1 MALVYATFGR
11 RRGIEQAGGHTM
23 QPQDWRGPW
32 WAELTVWAV
41 VNAVCILQ
49 AAGFLSRIPT
59 RSMAINHVL
68 GYVIVALAVPAAV
81 ALVALVR
88 AGSGWLYWIG
98 PAVYLAFVAL
108 MIVVEY
114 VAQVE
119 FRSPPNYAVLVP
131 YLVLFFGSI
140 VLMGIPMYR
149 LNRGLWLVNVATAAL
164 LIGAMV
170 AAMRKGVG

>member
-1 MALVYATFGR
+1 M
-11 RRGIEQAGGHTM
+11 QA
-23 QPQDWRGPW
+23 QDWRGPW
-32 WAELTVWAV
+32 WAEVTVWAV

-59 RSMAINHVL
+59 RSMAINHAL
-68 GYVIVALAVPAAV
+68 GYVIVALSVPTAV

-88 AGSGWLYWIG
+88 AGSGWFYWIG
-98 PAVYLAFVAL
+98 PAAYLAFVAL

-114 VAQVE
+114 IVQVE
-119 FRSPPNYAVLVP
+119 FRTPPNYAVLVP

-140 VLMGIPMYR
+140 VLMGLPMFR
-149 LNRGLWLVNVATAAL
+149 LNRALWFVTAVSAVL
-164 LIGAMV
+164 LLGSMV